1 MTADH
6 MYVRISVLP
15 SLIEVAKYN
24 RDRKNNDFNMFEV
37 SSVDLKG
44 EPNGLRLAIV
54 MSGKKHDQGNI
65 VNPIKDFTI
74 LKALLPVFLTCLV

>member
-37 SSVDLKG
+37 SSVDIKG

-54 MSGKKHDQGNI
+54 MSGKN
-65 VNPIKDFTI
+65 TI
-74 LKALLPVFLTCLV
+74 RAT